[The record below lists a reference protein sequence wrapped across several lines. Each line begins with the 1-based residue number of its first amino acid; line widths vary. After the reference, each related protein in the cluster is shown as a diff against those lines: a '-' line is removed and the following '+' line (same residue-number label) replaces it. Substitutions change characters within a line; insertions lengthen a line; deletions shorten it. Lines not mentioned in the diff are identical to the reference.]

1 MLGIVYKITM
11 GKWNFSKEA
20 TKFLAIAISM
30 ILALSIM
37 TSGFGVREDAPI
49 VPPVVKKV
57 EDAPRV
63 VVLRDTKTI
72 DLTEPL
78 GMSLPYEE
86 PLPEEPVVRKAKPR
100 LPKAVKT
107 YSGKTGRVV
116 IIIDDMGMTKGRDA
130 AVVAMPGPLT
140 LAYLPYAP
148 GVREEARRAKA
159 AGHELLVHTPMEP
172 MDGHLD
178 MGPIALRGGMGEEAF
193 KEVLETKVL
202 TAFEGY
208 IGINNHMGSRLTQD
222 PEAMEWV
229 MEVLKAKG
237 LIFVDSV
244 TINSS
249 IAAATAQSF
258 KIPFAERDV
267 FLDHFDT
274 EASVHKVL
282 AELERRA
289 KEQGYAVAIGHPKP
303 HTIAALKQWLPGM
316 KERGLELVPVSKVLE
331 RP

>member
-1 MLGIVYKITM
+1 M
-11 GKWNFSKEA
+11 GKPRFTKESV
-20 TKFLAIAISM
+20 KFLAIAIGLM
-30 ILALSIM
+30 LALSIM
-37 TSGFGVREDAPI
+37 TSGFETLKAPQTQ
-49 VPPVVKKV
+49 PPSVVEKGGD
-57 EDAPRV
+57 EAPRV

-86 PLPEEPVVRKAKPR
+86 PLPKEPVKKVTKPP

-107 YSGKTGRVV
+107 YNGKTGRVV
-116 IIIDDMGMTKGRDA
+116 IIIDDMGMTHGRDA
-130 AVVAMPGPLT
+130 QVVAMQGPLT

-148 GVREEARRAKA
+148 GVREAAAKARA

-172 MDGHLD
+172 MDGRLD
-178 MGPIALRGGMGEEAF
+178 MGSIALRTGMEEAAF
-193 KEVLETKVL
+193 KTILETQVL

-222 PEAMEWV
+222 RESMEWV

-237 LIFVDSV
+237 LVFVDSI
-244 TINSS
+244 TINTS

-258 KIPFAERDV
+258 GVPFAERDV

-274 EASVHKVL
+274 EVSVHKAL

-289 KEQGYAVAIGHPKP
+289 KEQGYAIAIGHPKA
-303 HTIAALKQWLPGM
+303 HTIAALQKWLPGI